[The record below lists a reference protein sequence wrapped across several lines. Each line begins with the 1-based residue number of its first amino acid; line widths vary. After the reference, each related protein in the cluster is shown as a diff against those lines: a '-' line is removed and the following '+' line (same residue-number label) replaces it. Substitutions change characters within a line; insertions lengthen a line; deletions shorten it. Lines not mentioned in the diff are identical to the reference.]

1 MPTCIRCGEGPP
13 HPKRT
18 CRPAA
23 TAKCHRCHK
32 VGHYQEVCRT
42 KSVSEVYSESENEEG
57 PAFLGAV
64 GDPLGHSKPWM
75 VSIVL
80 NREPVNFKIDTGADM
95 TVVPES
101 VFKKLQGAVLHPTSK
116 ALLGPGNQALSVR
129 GKFTAELQLDTIK
142 VQEEVFVVAGLRNPL
157 LGRPAIQNLNHVAR
171 VCSVGLETSR
181 IIYEHPK
188 LFHGLG
194 NLKGEYSI
202 KLRPDAQ
209 PFALSSPRRIAIP
222 RMPLVKKELEAMESS
237 GVISR
242 VKQPTDW
249 CSGMVVVPKGD
260 KWVRICVDLTKLNE
274 SVKRSGHMLPSV
286 EQSLAQLGGA
296 QVFSKLDANSG
307 FWQVKLNSKSA
318 LLTTFIMPFGR
329 YCFNRLPFGITSGPE
344 YFQSRMSEI
353 LEGLEGVVNQTD
365 DTVSSAWGHKS
376 GARSEING
384 SLEAPGGGGKS
395 GKVQVWH
402 DHHQILRPHY
412 RA

>member
-1 MPTCIRCGEGPP
+1 
-13 HPKRT
+13 
-18 CRPAA
+18 
-23 TAKCHRCHK
+23 
-32 VGHYQEVCRT
+32 
-42 KSVSEVYSESENEEG
+42 
-57 PAFLGAV
+57 
-64 GDPLGHSKPWM
+64 M

-80 NREPVNFKIDTGADM
+80 NREPVNFKIDTGADV
-95 TVVPES
+95 TIVPES

-157 LGRPAIQNLNHVAR
+157 LGRPAIQSLNLVAR

-188 LFHGLG
+188 QFHGLG

-209 PFALSSPRRIAIP
+209 PFALSSPSIH

-260 KWVRICVDLTKLNE
+260 KRVRICVDLTKLNE
-274 SVKRSGHMLPSV
+274 SVKRSRHMLPSV
-286 EQSLAQLGGA
+286 EQSLAQHRC
-296 QVFSKLDANSG
+296 
-307 FWQVKLNSKSA
+307 SKSW
-318 LLTTFIMPFGR
+318 TP
-329 YCFNRLPFGITSGPE
+329 
-344 YFQSRMSEI
+344 I
-353 LEGLEGVVNQTD
+353 LG
-365 DTVSSAWGHKS
+365 
-376 GARSEING
+376 
-384 SLEAPGGGGKS
+384 S
-395 GKVQVWH
+395 GK
-402 DHHQILRPHY
+402 
-412 RA
+412 